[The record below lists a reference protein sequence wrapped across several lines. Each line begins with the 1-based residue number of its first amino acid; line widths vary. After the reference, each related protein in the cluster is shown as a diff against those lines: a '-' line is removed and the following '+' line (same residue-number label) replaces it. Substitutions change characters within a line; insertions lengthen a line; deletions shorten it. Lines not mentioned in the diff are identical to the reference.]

1 MLIVDMD
8 AVQTLIEKVTLS
20 RFYQLLIQYIEEDF
34 RGWMDFEKR
43 PRISQH
49 HQNGILELM
58 PILNSQFYANKY
70 VCTYP
75 NNRDTYTVIGQ
86 GLWVDAQTGM
96 PLMAAEMTL
105 LTALRTAAVSALASR
120 YLANRHSQ
128 KLAIIGCGAQ
138 SEFQVMSHFHLFPL
152 EEVTCFDVN
161 PTAMKRLVHNLRT
174 IPCRPTF
181 SIQEAV
187 ENADIIITVTNANR
201 TYPVLSLLDVKLG
214 VHINAMGGDSPG
226 SSELDIELLKAAQRI
241 VVEYLP
247 QTIEEGEVQQ
257 LTDLERGHVCELW
270 EIITGSKST
279 RLSERDITIFDG
291 VGFAILDFS
300 TLRLIW
306 DLHREYQFGIEHFMV
321 PAYQP
326 DEGLFQQL
334 FKHEK

>member
-1 MLIVDMD
+1 MLIVDRD
-8 AVQTLIEKVTLS
+8 AVQILIEKVTLS

-34 RGWMDFEKR
+34 REWVDFQKR
-43 PRISQH
+43 PRVSQH

-58 PILNSQFYANKY
+58 PILNSKFYANKY

-75 NNRDTYTVIGQ
+75 NNRDCYTVLGQ

-96 PLMAAEMTL
+96 PLMATEMTL
-105 LTALRTAAVSALASR
+105 LTALRTGAVSALASR
-120 YLANRHSQ
+120 YLANQQSKR
-128 KLAIIGCGAQ
+128 LAIIGCGAQ
-138 SEFQVMSHFHLFPL
+138 SEFQVMSHVDLFPL
-152 EEVTCFDVN
+152 EEVRCFDVN
-161 PTAMKRLVHNLRT
+161 PKAMERFIHNLPT
-174 IPCRPTF
+174 VPCRATS

-187 ENADIIITVTNANR
+187 EDADIIITVTNANR
-201 TYPVLSLLDVKLG
+201 TYPVLRLSDVKLG
-214 VHINAMGGDSPG
+214 AHINAMGGDSPG
-226 SSELDIELLKAAQRI
+226 SSELDIELLKSAQRI

-257 LTDLERGHVCELW
+257 LTASEREHVCELW
-270 EIITGSKST
+270 EIIAGSRTARHSQN
-279 RLSERDITIFDG
+279 DITIFDG

-306 DLHREYQFGIEHFMV
+306 DLHQSYQFGLELSMV
-321 PAYQP
+321 PAYKP